1 MSGDADIIELR
12 RRLSGIGRAPGG
24 ETFPATVREVD
35 GDRRTCTVEAE
46 SVTYEEVLL
55 YAVADAGRRGFCFLP
70 AVGSIVLVSRL
81 GGSNELYVAMF
92 SEVDEVRL
100 SVGDSSF
107 SMTAEGFAA
116 GRGGSGLLSTLEQL
130 IDAICALTVT
140 TGTGPSGTPINAAD
154 FMQIKEDL
162 KNYLTA

>member
-1 MSGDADIIELR
+1 M
-12 RRLSGIGRAPGG
+12 
-24 ETFPATVREVD
+24 
-35 GDRRTCTVEAE
+35 
-46 SVTYEEVLL
+46 TYDDVLL

-100 SVGDSSF
+100 SVGESSF

-116 GRGGSGLLSTLEQL
+116 GRGGSGLRSTLEQL

>member
-1 MSGDADIIELR
+1 MSGEADIIELR

-24 ETFPATVREVD
+24 ETFPATVRGVD

-46 SVTYEEVLL
+46 DVTYDDVLL

-100 SVGDSSF
+100 SVGESSF

-116 GRGGSGLLSTLEQL
+116 GRGGSGLRSTP
-130 IDAICALTVT
+130 
-140 TGTGPSGTPINAAD
+140 GTAHRRDMRAHGDDRDGAFGPPINAAD

>member
-1 MSGDADIIELR
+1 MSSEADIIELR

-24 ETFPATVREVD
+24 ETFPATVRGVD

-46 SVTYEEVLL
+46 SVTYDDVLL

-92 SEVDEVRL
+92 SEVDERRKVSPRAAAAAACAPPWN
-100 SVGDSSF
+100 SS
-107 SMTAEGFAA
+107 
-116 GRGGSGLLSTLEQL
+116 STRY
-130 IDAICALTVT
+130 AR
-140 TGTGPSGTPINAAD
+140 SR
-154 FMQIKEDL
+154 
-162 KNYLTA
+162 

>member
-1 MSGDADIIELR
+1 MSGEADIIELR

-70 AVGSIVLVSRL
+70 AVGSIVLVSRAAATSFTWL
-81 GGSNELYVAMF
+81 CSRKWTKCGSPWE
-92 SEVDEVRL
+92 
-100 SVGDSSF
+100 
-107 SMTAEGFAA
+107 TA
-116 GRGGSGLLSTLEQL
+116 
-130 IDAICALTVT
+130 
-140 TGTGPSGTPINAAD
+140 PSP
-154 FMQIKEDL
+154 
-162 KNYLTA
+162 

>member
-1 MSGDADIIELR
+1 MRG
-12 RRLSGIGRAPGG
+12 
-24 ETFPATVREVD
+24 VD

-46 SVTYEEVLL
+46 DVTYDDVLL

-116 GRGGSGLLSTLEQL
+116 AAAAAACAPPWNSSSTRY
-130 IDAICALTVT
+130 AR
-140 TGTGPSGTPINAAD
+140 SR
-154 FMQIKEDL
+154 
-162 KNYLTA
+162 